1 MVFQKYT
8 PPPGRFVLSVTGNEN
23 MTWTSKEL
31 GKFLETLGRNL
42 LHDAIHPV
50 LGITLAQW
58 LLDDESGI
66 ADCLATGA
74 VALLMILIA
83 GLLSL
88 GCSRIISLIN
98 QSK

>member
-1 MVFQKYT
+1 M
-8 PPPGRFVLSVTGNEN
+8 N
-23 MTWTSKEL
+23 WTSNEL

-42 LHDAIHPV
+42 LLDAIHPV

-58 LLDDESGI
+58 LLDEESGI

-74 VALLMILIA
+74 VALLMILAA

-88 GCSRIISLIN
+88 ACARILSLIN
-98 QSK
+98 HSK